1 MVHRDLSIVA
11 RGGVLLLSRSLAHL
25 EITAPE
31 FFLLLY
37 LYENEQSRQEDL
49 VDFFMLDKGTIA
61 RTLQKLES
69 KGLVIRTVDEKDQRK
84 KSIQLSDKGYSLKD
98 ICFDLVHN
106 WHQMILKDIPEEDY
120 QVFER
125 VLKLMALN
133 IATNLANEEAG
144 NEK

>member
-11 RGGVLLLSRSLAHL
+11 RGGILLLSRSLAHL

-37 LYENEQSRQEDL
+37 LYENDRSRQEDL
-49 VDFFMLDKGTIA
+49 V
-61 RTLQKLES
+61 
-69 KGLVIRTVDEKDQRK
+69 
-84 KSIQLSDKGYSLKD
+84 
-98 ICFDLVHN
+98 VHN